1 MNTVSSRFT
10 TWLAGYYEDFQSTRT
25 ISEGEDYDSTDFFT
39 NRRDSHAGNTMAA
52 QALANPRFAFD
63 YLTRSFASKVPI
75 SLMGSA
81 SESEAA
87 SLHNEGPSQWLT
99 YDENRIGSAFYE
111 GRATLSY
118 PDTIGDAASLRTF
131 TYPRRA
137 DFSRMA
143 SGWGTQN
150 EYWVRQGDTDS
161 TYERSSFTVPAAGM
175 PYGTSST
182 RGYGKFD
189 IAFQQPADTSGI
201 PLAVGNAQ
209 GADFSNY
216 RKHKIMFNSS
226 LCGVYLGETGEV
238 AVIGS
243 GGSGLPYAYL
253 YPIKSPSGKPFFR
266 HSFSRRV
273 SDWLTT
279 SGIMPDASG
288 KNTYTLDHATQF
300 VNVGPLAA
308 DDQWFFLDPKVITVQ
323 ATGQSYP
330 AGSTSI
336 LLPGGLPTPPT
347 DTARIL
353 DPANDRH
360 LPDKTSGTPT
370 QPFAI
375 EFTTLEYTSV
385 SVSGSGDVTFT
396 LAAPLASGFIQ
407 PTVYYNVWKD
417 HEPNDTTAF
426 VYNLT
431 TAGVPDPTATVF
443 TSRQDTALGK
453 PLICFKD
460 NSNVVLNTL
469 TARTGNSAS
478 GSGYPDWAVSTLNKG
493 YTYYRV
499 QLQDIECPNGF
510 AADPDNNVASDP
522 FFKLGNVYGRLEA
535 NDYII
540 QLNQIYPEKITS
552 MNTDGTITTDVDWT
566 VNVAVPIKQATYG
579 SYTSNKGR
587 PVDGMF
593 GFQPVIVGDTELNAQ
608 ADGERFTVRLAHQ
621 SFDTTQSAVPNEVV
635 AIYNLAVGYCQ
646 TETGFSLNE
655 RGNMAGSKAAITHT
669 FRPATGWGLDGA
681 HPTLW
686 TQWEEGGTPNSYT
699 LDQLWYDLEVVMDF
713 TNQQYEVFDDGVA
726 VSTIGT
732 DGPMPFNPKYD
743 GSPWTASDFYGWSLG
758 VQENRTLDLADQTSW
773 VTAVTMIDRAAYIYA
788 LDHRLP
794 TTMPTNT
801 EDFIVDKFKITKQV
815 DGISSMDITVID
827 DTDLLNLPQLASGRP
842 NWKVLLFRDN
852 VNRPIHSAI
861 ITAVNW
867 KQSVSRRTKELV
879 MKGKDPIGELDF
891 QFPYFDVGQ
900 KEGAPSLVAAYRRYE
915 VTNYANIFHFGATS
929 LLNLNMFLGLDA
941 DSKGSTGE
949 YLPRYDQRTRLY
961 SGHPIQMY
969 SNEDING
976 PNYVEDAWEVSRVI
990 DHFMPDPNDPTKTR
1004 AVFTSDAIKYSED
1017 QIPANIKVAIKGNWR
1032 NVGVSSGGLSSVK
1045 SLPEFGERGYL
1056 SSYRTGSSPENTPH
1070 NVYRGEWATQQAQSV
1085 TTADMIA
1092 SYSFLTV
1099 ADTALF
1105 PATGTVKVGGS
1116 GAVAF
1121 GAVQYNYISKT
1132 ATSLVLAAP
1141 LGQAFGAGTQVR
1153 ETSATNYVIIPQTW
1167 QNSLTAESIED
1178 DGGFLRFNFVQNP
1191 NFNTTYVG
1199 FELMGGTGY
1208 ANADSTFAKND
1219 LMTPLLAPSDQNF
1232 RIYVKPNATG
1242 IATNPALAD
1251 LPSEVYTST
1260 SVIKND
1266 SGQGNIIT
1274 SIPITT
1280 LSAALQA
1287 ALPITLGAGAGGLAD
1302 GLECDLA
1309 YMTFPKLR
1317 NKSYSLNNVGSSY
1330 AHRDTHARWIR
1341 DIPQSLWFQK
1351 TFGVISQY
1359 PYGAT
1364 SWTGVYPNSGPAALR
1379 SLQADFNSGVDTT
1392 IDIGD
1397 TANFPFSGVCEIWTN
1412 NPNPRLTA
1420 SSRAIMLTSFAYSG
1434 KTATTLTNVMFA
1446 DPNKGTIGISGAAGN
1461 TTVIARNISGDYKH
1475 CFILWAD
1482 MRNDGSADADG
1493 GTRKEDF
1500 GLIHPVK
1507 SNYKVSVV
1515 WAETGA
1521 KFVDLK
1527 LGTDGD
1533 IWSISAKN
1541 DPAATSLAGTNK
1553 AWSDDP
1559 SAIML
1564 DYAAAPMLVGKR
1576 SNETELNDFY
1586 KNWEDTAGA
1595 FVVIDLS
1602 KFFNV
1607 NTEANNGRLA
1617 QTAGGNKPL
1626 GSYVVESAGAPTLV
1640 DSYWY
1645 HAAASF
1651 QNSEEPIL
1659 QHQNTYR
1666 WVTAQ
1671 TTLTQDLVSATPIG
1685 QTKTNTSVGASIIS
1699 VVDNTVFPA
1708 AGAMLLGSDSFNYT
1722 AKGGEITQ
1730 VAPANLGYDLTGN
1743 GTWTTTGG
1751 GGSGANG
1758 TYVASFEVDLAATI
1772 AATPATSGTY
1782 PAPSSG
1788 NTITWAAATGRLKG
1802 TITRLFSG
1810 ELDPATITITRNDTY
1825 TSPPLIEI
1833 NATLNNSGTGGVPLT
1848 IIPGL
1853 KTVGQLAFNQAL
1865 GLSFGGSGYT
1875 SQPTFVFSGSSSA
1888 TAVCNISTDQLLGVT
1903 GVSQVAVAGTMV
1915 SSQSTISTLDVED
1928 TTDFPARLGVTA
1940 FAGESTAGVIEAM
1953 TIDASGNEYQMK
1965 YVFTY
1970 NSKTATTLN
1979 NIKYRPVKQNETVD
1993 VAAGGLW
2000 ANDSFT
2006 ISGVPSMKAEGSI
2019 IRASLGAAFPMGFM
2033 LKVDGKVKAPSGGNF
2048 YEHDKIRVYQSSA
2061 LYSDWFKQITLPAL
2075 SDINNVPILE
2085 DFNVSGNTAG
2095 AGSVE
2100 SFGSVT
2106 DAQNKSILQTLRTMA
2121 QSAGVGSGG
2130 SLLTLNFQMG
2140 RDNRMEFRPTYNCG
2154 LSLTRNNLKVSNLKT
2169 SKAASFSHIRV
2180 LFNGGDSHVTFPAL
2194 EYKTNVRFKYVNAT
2208 SVASYDQ
2215 ALSIAKQEY
2224 QKRKEPAFKVEAQ
2237 VIRES
2242 NETEAL
2248 GPMLSNARYG
2258 YIADPAI
2265 QLTGR
2270 NGGYWTAGRGGL
2282 HFSGQNNALH
2292 GNTHGYGLLNLLEY
2306 QSPSVLGIG
2315 IGGYTGADSYTV
2327 KYGTAQV
2334 AYPTS
2339 DLYNMF
2345 PWTQMYYWY
2354 GAKSVSYAVQ
2364 IVHIPKGMPKVSE
2377 TTSNEL
2383 RIFISDAIAS
2393 LPATDRERNLS
2404 STKKFNIHIG
2414 DYDFDKLQSGGHVPP
2429 LTATQEGIETITTL
2443 GSGYFEVPVP
2453 ASYWAAGN
2461 AAGVRMI
2468 VSVNAEYLNSLA
2480 RTKTGDQFGGNASTT
2495 QLHVTPAAGQT
2506 LPTFTNPNE
2515 FSIFPLGIREYPEL
2529 GASAVYRSLWYAPR
2543 IHITDDMNFIPGTY
2557 AQYTDA
2563 YIDIDEIM
2571 YITKIEY
2578 EYKSKEQGATTKLT
2592 LERESGR
2599 IPDGIESYLASN
2611 PFNDTG
2617 ASGGGTGGG
2626 GAGGNDGSTG
2636 GREGTPDGPTAPY
2649 IPPTVGQFPGGYTHG
2664 QRGTDPT
2671 KVPLQ
2676 GGIGLDLGLVGTPSL
2691 GGDNYVRLNTDTGIQ
2706 QMGQEGAL
2714 NIRNV
2719 DMNQLDDQ
2727 LINRI
2732 SNKMSIDSIL
2742 PDGIQGIPGQPQP
2755 AKLPAKTRAIEG
2767 IDTKFV
2773 SGRGQAAETTG
2784 GWVLPGA
2791 SQLDDSE
2798 APINPVHTLE
2808 LDATTP
2814 MDSAQPVMG
2823 MTAIVSCDVL
2833 VDSSFSLTTTITSP
2847 DTGETISHTYTEA
2860 LTASTSGISRK
2871 SIPLVPQQYFES
2883 ANVEGRALNVVISRS
2898 PNSGTDDALY
2908 SSVVVHGVQVQSVV
2922 HNNQGTPTTTA
2933 LSPFSGDE
2941 LNITDASTTGIDVN
2955 SNTNPL

>member
-52 QALANPRFAFD
+52 QALANPRFTYD
-63 YLTRSFASKVPI
+63 YLTRSFASKAPI
-75 SLMGSA
+75 ALLGSAAA
-81 SESEAA
+81 SESP

-131 TYPRRA
+131 FLPRRA

-150 EYWVRQGDTDS
+150 EYWVRHGDTDS
-161 TYERSSFTVPAAGM
+161 TYERSSFTVPATGM
-175 PYGTSST
+175 PYGTSKT

-189 IAFQQPADTSGI
+189 IAFLQPTDTSGV
-201 PLAVGNAQ
+201 PLAVGNTQ

-216 RKHKIMFNSS
+216 RKHKIMMSSS
-226 LCGVYLGETGEV
+226 LCGVYMGETGEII
-238 AVIGS
+238 ATS
-243 GGSGLPYAYL
+243 GGIGLPYAYL
-253 YPIKSPSGKPFFR
+253 FPIKSPSGKPFFR

-279 SGIMPDASG
+279 SGVVSDGG
-288 KNTYTLDHATQF
+288 KNRWSLNHTTQF
-300 VNVGPLAA
+300 VDVGPLAA
-308 DDQWFFLDPKVITVQ
+308 DDQWFFFESKLLNVQ
-323 ATGQSYP
+323 ATGQTYLAGATTITIP
-330 AGSTSI
+330 AS
-336 LLPGGLPTPPT
+336 LPTPPA

-353 DPANDRH
+353 DPSNDRH
-360 LPDKTSGTPT
+360 LPDKSSGTPT
-370 QPFAI
+370 QTFGIEAAI
-375 EFTTLEYTSV
+375 LEYTSI
-385 SVSGSGDVTFT
+385 SINGAGDVTFT
-396 LAAPLASGFIQ
+396 LTTPLAAGFIQ
-407 PTVYYNVWKD
+407 PTIYYYVWKD
-417 HEPNDTTAF
+417 QEPNDNALYAYNINTT
-426 VYNLT
+426 
-431 TAGVPDPTATVF
+431 GVPDPTATVF
-443 TSRQDTALGK
+443 QNRQSTSLGK
-453 PLICFKD
+453 PLICFK
-460 NSNVVLNTL
+460 NSSNVVLSTL
-469 TARTGNSAS
+469 TARTGNSEP
-478 GSGYPDWAVSTLNKG
+478 GSGYPAWTVTTTTSKG
-493 YTYYRV
+493 YNIYQV
-499 QLQDIECPNGF
+499 HIQEVDNPDGF
-510 AADPDNNVASDP
+510 STDPDNNIASDP
-522 FFKLGNVYGRLEA
+522 FFKIGNVYGRLEA
-535 NDYII
+535 GDYII
-540 QLNQIYPEKITS
+540 PLNARVPEKITS
-552 MNTDGTITTDVDWT
+552 MNTDGTISTDVDWT
-566 VNVAVPIKQATYG
+566 YNVAVSIKQATYG
-579 SYTSNKGR
+579 AYSSNKGR

-593 GFQPVIVGDTELNAQ
+593 GFQPVIVGDTELNATT
-608 ADGERFTVRLAHQ
+608 DGERFTIRLAHQ
-621 SFDTTQSAVPNEVV
+621 SFDTNQSGVPGDVV
-635 AIYNLAVGYCQ
+635 GIYNLAVGYCQ
-646 TETGFSLNE
+646 TQTGFSLNE

-669 FRPATGWGLDGA
+669 FVPNTGLGLNA
-681 HPTLW
+681 VHPTLW
-686 TQWEEGGTPNSYT
+686 TQWEEGGTTNSYT
-699 LDQLWYDLEVVMDF
+699 MDQLWYDLEVVIDF
-713 TNQQYEVFDDGVA
+713 TNQQYEVFCDGSSVGGI
-726 VSTIGT
+726 T
-732 DGPMPFNPKYD
+732 PFNAKYD
-743 GSPWTASDFYGWSLG
+743 ASAWTAADFYGWSLG
-758 VQENRTLDLADQTSW
+758 VQQANYYDLADQTSW
-773 VTAVTMIDRAAYIYA
+773 VTSVTMIDRAAYIYA

-794 TTMPTNT
+794 TSMPTNT
-801 EDFIVDKFKITKQV
+801 EDFIVDSFKIVKLV

-842 NWKVLLFRDN
+842 NWKLLLFRDN
-852 VNRPIHSAI
+852 VDRPIHSAI
-861 ITAVNW
+861 VSNVQW
-867 KQSVSRRTKELV
+867 KQNVKRKTKELV
-879 MKGKDPIGELDF
+879 MKANDSIGELDF
-891 QFPYFDVGQ
+891 QFPYFDIGQ
-900 KEGAPSLVAAYRRYE
+900 EEGAPSLVAAYRRYE

-929 LLNLNMFLGLDA
+929 LLNLNMFLGLDS

-949 YLPRYDQRTRLY
+949 YLPRYDQRSRLY

-969 SNEDING
+969 SNENTNG
-976 PNYVEDAWEVSRVI
+976 PNYVEDSWEASRRI
-990 DHFMPDPNDPTKTR
+990 DYFMPDSNDPTKTR

-1017 QIPANIKVAIKGNWR
+1017 QIPAGVKVAIKGNWR
-1032 NVGVSSGGLSSVK
+1032 NVGATSGVNTSIK

-1056 SSYRTGSSPENTPH
+1056 SSYRRGSSPENTPH
-1070 NVYRGEWATQQAQSV
+1070 NVMRGEWTTQQAQTV
-1085 TTADMIA
+1085 TTGNMIA
-1092 SYSFLTV
+1092 TYNFLTV

-1105 PATGTVKVGGS
+1105 PASGTVAVGGS
-1116 GAVAF
+1116 GATLF
-1121 GAVQYNYISKT
+1121 GSTNYTYTSKT
-1132 ATSLVLAAP
+1132 ATQLNITGT
-1141 LGQAFGAGTQVR
+1141 LGVPFGAGTTVR
-1153 ETSATNYVIIPQTW
+1153 ETSSTDYIIIPQTW
-1167 QNSLTAESIED
+1167 QNSIVAEGIQN
-1178 DGGFLRFNFVQNP
+1178 DGGFLRFNFVANP
-1191 NFNTTYVG
+1191 NFGGSASNRY
-1199 FELMGGTGY
+1199 ELMGGTGY
-1208 ANADSTFAKND
+1208 ANADSLFAKND
-1219 LMTPLLAPSDQNF
+1219 LMTPTVSPSDQNF

-1242 IATNPALAD
+1242 IAHDAALAD
-1251 LPSEVYTST
+1251 LPSQVYTSN
-1260 SVIKND
+1260 SVVKND

-1274 SIPITT
+1274 TIPITT

-1287 ALPITLGAGAGGLAD
+1287 ALPLTLGAGSGGLAD
-1302 GLECDLA
+1302 GLEADLA

-1317 NKSYSLNNVGSSY
+1317 KGSYNLRNVGSSY
-1330 AHRDTHARWIR
+1330 AHRDTHARWVR

-1351 TFGVISQY
+1351 TFGIINQY

-1364 SWTGVYPNSGPAALR
+1364 SWVGVSPTSGSGALR

-1446 DPNKGTIGISGAAGN
+1446 DPNKGVIGISGAAGN

-1500 GLIHPVK
+1500 GLLHPIQ

-1527 LGTDGD
+1527 LGTDSD

-1541 DPAATSLAGTNK
+1541 DPAATSLAGTSK

-1595 FVVIDLS
+1595 FIVIDLS

-1617 QTAGGNKPL
+1617 QAAGGNKPL

-1651 QNSEEPIL
+1651 QNSEQPIL

-1666 WVTAQ
+1666 WVTAE
-1671 TTLTQDLVSATPIG
+1671 TILTQDVVASTPIG
-1685 QTKTNTSVGASIIS
+1685 QTKAITSAGDSIIK

-1708 AGAMLLGSDSFNYT
+1708 TGAMLLGADPFTYT
-1722 AKGGEITQ
+1722 AKGGELTQ
-1730 VAPANLGYDLTGN
+1730 VGPANLGNDLTGN

-1751 GGSGANG
+1751 GGTGANG
-1758 TYVASFEVDLAATI
+1758 AYSAAYEVNSAATK
-1772 AATPATSGTY
+1772 AATVATNGVYAAPA
-1782 PAPSSG
+1782 SG
-1788 NTITWAAATGRLKG
+1788 NKITWAATTGRLAG
-1802 TITRLFSG
+1802 TIDRDAGTG
-1810 ELDPATITITRNDTY
+1810 KLDPTTIIITRNDAY
-1825 TSPPLIEI
+1825 VSIPFIDI
-1833 NATLNNSGTGGVPLT
+1833 NSTLNSGTALT
-1848 IIPGL
+1848 INPVLETIGR
-1853 KTVGQLAFNQAL
+1853 LAFNI
-1865 GLSFGGSGYT
+1865 SFSISDGGTGYT
-1875 SQPTFVFSGSSSA
+1875 SAPTFVFSTSSIA
-1888 TAVCNISTDQLLGVT
+1888 TGIATISTDQLLGVT
-1903 GVSQVAVAGTMV
+1903 GVSQTAVAGTTV
-1915 SSQSTISTLDVED
+1915 SSQSTVTTLDVED
-1928 TTDFPARLGVTA
+1928 TSDFPARLGVTA

-1979 NIKYRPVKQNETVD
+1979 NITYRPVKQSETVD

-2006 ISGVPSMKAEGSI
+2006 IAGVPSMKAEGTK
-2019 IRASLGAAFPMGFM
+2019 IRASLGSSFPMGFM
-2033 LKVDGKVKAPSGGNF
+2033 LKVDGKVKAPSGGNY

-2085 DFNVSGNTAG
+2085 DFNISGDTAG
-2095 AGSVE
+2095 AGTVE

-2140 RDNRMEFRPTYNCG
+2140 RDNRMEFRPTYNSG
-2154 LSLTRNNLKVSNLKT
+2154 LSLTRSNLKVSNLKT

-2180 LFNGGDSHVTFPAL
+2180 LFNGGDSHVTYPAL

-2215 ALSIAKQEY
+2215 AVAIAKQEY
-2224 QKRKEPAFKVEAQ
+2224 QKRKEPAFSVEAE

-2242 NETEAL
+2242 NETQAL

-2258 YIADPAI
+2258 YIADPAV

-2282 HFSGQNNALH
+2282 HFSGQNNALQ
-2292 GNTHGYGLLNLLEY
+2292 GNTHGYGLLDLITY

-2315 IGGYTGADSYTV
+2315 IGGYTGADSYGVT
-2327 KYGTAQV
+2327 YGAGQV
-2334 AYPTS
+2334 YYPTS

-2377 TTSNEL
+2377 TTLNEL
-2383 RIFISDAIAS
+2383 RIFISDAVAS
-2393 LPATDRERNLS
+2393 IPATDRESNLT
-2404 STKKFNIHIG
+2404 STKKFNIHIA
-2414 DYDFDKLQSGGHVPP
+2414 DYAFDEMQSLGHVPK

-2443 GSGYFEVPVP
+2443 GSGYFEMPIP

-2461 AAGVRMI
+2461 AAGYKMI

-2495 QLHVTPAAGQT
+2495 QTNVTPAIGQT
-2506 LPTFTNPNE
+2506 LPTFTNANE

-2529 GASAVYRSLWYAPR
+2529 GSSGTSRACWYAPR
-2543 IHITDDMNFIPGTY
+2543 IQITDDMNFIPGTY

-2571 YITKIEY
+2571 YITKVEY
-2578 EYKSKEQGATTKLT
+2578 EYKAKEQGATTKLS
-2592 LERESGR
+2592 LERDSGR
-2599 IPDGIESYLASN
+2599 IPEGIESYLASN

-2617 ASGGGTGGG
+2617 ATGGGTGGG
-2626 GAGGNDGSTG
+2626 GAGGGGSTG
-2636 GREGTPDGPTAPY
+2636 GREGTPGGDTSPY
-2649 IPPTVGQFPGGYTHG
+2649 IPPPVGQFPGGYTHG
-2664 QRGTDPT
+2664 QQGTEAN

-2676 GGIGLDLGLVGTPSL
+2676 NGIGADLGLVGTPSL
-2691 GGDNYVRLNTDTGIQ
+2691 GGDNYLRLNTDTGIQ
-2706 QMGQEGAL
+2706 QMGQSGAL
-2714 NIRNV
+2714 NIRSV
-2719 DMNQLDDQ
+2719 GMNQLDDQ
-2727 LINRI
+2727 IINRI

-2773 SGRGQAAETTG
+2773 SARGQAAETTG

-2860 LTASTSGISRK
+2860 LTASTNGISRK
-2871 SIPLVPQQYFES
+2871 SISLVPQQYFAA
-2883 ANVEGRALNVVISRS
+2883 ANVEGQALNVVISRS
-2898 PNSGTDDALY
+2898 PNSGSDDALY
-2908 SSVVVHGVQVQSVV
+2908 SSVIVHGVQVQNVV

-2933 LSPFSGDE
+2933 LSPFSGNE
-2941 LNITDASTTGIDVN
+2941 INITDASATGIDVN